1 MPKNSKNLNLSR
13 QKRALLLLEWST
25 GFHPAGSVWVL
36 LLGLR
41 GFSLVEI
48 GLVESLFHVVSL
60 CGELPSGLL
69 ADLLGRKR
77 ALLLSQAMFAL
88 AALLMAASN
97 GMAGVCIAMAA
108 TALAYN
114 LQSGTREAIT
124 SESMLQAGREE
135 GYLRFSSL
143 QNGLFRLSDGGAMLL
158 AGATV
163 LLGWRAAYLLDA
175 AVAALGLCGALA
187 LTEPERPR
195 AEHHV
200 SSFPAALAEVFRA
213 AWAVLSLDKTARRI
227 MALNALVGAGAT
239 LTRFFLQ
246 QRVGEAVPLPALL
259 GPALFVLGLALGI
272 LLSRV
277 PRLSGLLFPV
287 ISIFQTIP
295 GLVFIGLL
303 FLWLGMVPAAVIAAL
318 SVYAMFPVLKN
329 TYTGLLGVEKKY
341 IEAAKGC
348 GMSPM
353 QSLFKVEL
361 PLALPSIMAGLRM
374 AAIYTVSWAVLAS
387 MIGLGGLG
395 DFVYQGTSSNNNTLI
410 LLGAVPAAVLAI
422 GFGSLVDWLQ
432 KRITPRGMKKEVRR

>member
-1 MPKNSKNLNLSR
+1 MK
-13 QKRALLLLEWST
+13 ALLDT
-25 GFHPAGSVWVL
+25 YGVL
-36 LLGLR
+36 LLKA
-41 GFSLVEI
+41 I
-48 GLVESLFHVVSL
+48 GTHIVYS
-60 CGELPSGLL
+60 
-69 ADLLGRKR
+69 
-77 ALLLSQAMFAL
+77 
-88 AALLMAASN
+88 
-97 GMAGVCIAMAA
+97 
-108 TALAYN
+108 
-114 LQSGTREAIT
+114 AI
-124 SESMLQAGREE
+124 S
-135 GYLRFSSL
+135 
-143 QNGLFRLSDGGAMLL
+143 
-158 AGATV
+158 
-163 LLGWRAAYLLDA
+163 
-175 AVAALGLCGALA
+175 VAIG
-187 LTEPERPR
+187 
-195 AEHHV
+195 
-200 SSFPAALAEVFRA
+200 
-213 AWAVLSLDKTARRI
+213 
-227 MALNALVGAGAT
+227 
-239 LTRFFLQ
+239 
-246 QRVGEAVPLPALL
+246 
-259 GPALFVLGLALGI
+259 FVLGLALGI

-277 PRLSGLLFPV
+277 PRLSGVLFPV

-422 GFGSLVDWLQ
+422 AFGSLVDWLQ